1 LENNH
6 EIIKEKYGLV
16 RGFGLLHATALNM
29 SNMVGVGPF
38 ITIPLIIA
46 SMGGPQCMLGWL
58 LGAILALCDGLVWS
72 ELAAAMPGTGGT
84 YLYLRE
90 AFRKTQ
96 LGGILPFLFIWQF
109 IFSGPL
115 EIASGY
121 IGFSQYV
128 GYFWRSMGPNQTRLV
143 SLAVG
148 TLVILLLYRRI
159 NAVGRLTVVL
169 WVGMLVTVLWVIVSG
184 LLNFQPKVVFDFP
197 PNAFKFS
204 LGFVAGLGGA
214 MQIAM
219 YDFLGYYDICYVGG
233 EVRNPERVI
242 PRAIILSVI
251 AVAGIYSLTNLS
263 MIAVVPW
270 REAMQS
276 KFIGSEFME
285 KLYGTRAASLV
296 TVLILWTAFAS
307 VFALLLGYSRI
318 PYAAAL
324 EGHFFKPF
332 ARLHP
337 KGKFPHVSLLVMG
350 ILSIIGSLWSLDAA
364 HFTHIDS
371 VHRADLR
378 AAISPEASCRNRPAV
393 SHVALSSTKRRGIHR
408 VGVRLR
414 HVRLDVR
421 GFRPAHVSRGD
432 SGLLDLD
439 AVLAARAG
447 ASVAYFAGLLNR
459 ASSTG
464 TFCLISVKR

>member
-1 LENNH
+1 LANEP
-6 EIIKEKYGLV
+6 EDTQKKEGLV
-16 RGFGLLHATALNM
+16 RSLGLLQATALNM

-58 LGAILALCDGLVWS
+58 AGAVLALCDGLVWS

-90 AFRKTQ
+90 IFRKTR

-121 IGFSQYV
+121 IGFAQYV
-128 GYFWRSMGPNQTRLV
+128 GYFWRSMGPTGVKLT

-148 TLVILLLYRRI
+148 VLAITLLYRRI
-159 NAVGRLTVVL
+159 TAIGKFAVVL
-169 WVGMLVTVLWVIVSG
+169 WIGMLLTMAIIIASG
-184 LLNFQPKVVFDFP
+184 LAHFDAKMAFDFP
-197 PNAFKFS
+197 PGAFHFS
-204 LGFVAGLGGA
+204 TGFVLGLGSA
-214 MQIAM
+214 MLIAT
-219 YDFLGYYDICYVGG
+219 YNYLGYYDICYVGG

-242 PRAIILSVI
+242 PRAIIFSVLG
-251 AVAGIYSLTNLS
+251 VALILAATNLS
-263 MIAVVPW
+263 IMAVVPW
-270 REAMQS
+270 REAMHSQ
-276 KFIGSEFME
+276 FIASEFME
-285 KLYGTRAASLV
+285 KLYGKVGASII

-337 KGKFPHVSLLVMG
+337 TGAFPHVSLLVMG
-350 ILSIIGSLWSLDAA
+350 ALSIAASVLPLDEVISALLTSRILVQFIGQIFALNYLRRYRPEIKRPFRMWLYPVP
-364 HFTHIDS
+364 S
-371 VHRADLR
+371 VIALLGWIYIFSTSGWRFVGFGLLTL
-378 AAISPEASCRNRPAV
+378 
-393 SHVALSSTKRRGIHR
+393 VAGI
-408 VGVRLR
+408 GAYWIW
-414 HVRLDVR
+414 
-421 GFRPAHVSRGD
+421 FRD
-432 SGLLDLD
+432 SG
-439 AVLAARAG
+439 ANRTR
-447 ASVAYFAGLLNR
+447 SVY
-459 ASSTG
+459 
-464 TFCLISVKR
+464 